1 MQVSSG
7 CKIVEAE
14 QGKPLIEL
22 NCGKC
27 GSRNPTDN
35 LFCGRCAHIL
45 DVRPDLWLRAEDFQ
59 TNSDRDAVSVVKAT
73 GILPHLAYE
82 FLVKPSE
89 QNLRERVIRQGKPVN
104 SIPNLRA
111 LTSETAYALS
121 LQQLPTVYS
130 VEATGPPNAF
140 TFGSNEAPLIVVDR
154 RLMEG
159 VGSGELRALLGHEMG
174 HVKSG
179 NMLYH
184 TLAQTLAEGVRL
196 SASFMGVN
204 TISMPM
210 QLALLAWQRES
221 EFSADRAGLIASGD
235 PSHVVSMLARLAGNL
250 GTSIENASILDSIGQ
265 LFGTHPNLNARAR
278 AVVEFAKTQEYRN
291 LASRVIFRRDY
302 RLAFT
307 PICRFCNAAKQVQ
320 DLFCPKCG
328 KSQV

>member
-1 MQVSSG
+1 M
-7 CKIVEAE
+7 
-14 QGKPLIEL
+14 IEL

-27 GSRNPTDN
+27 GSKNPSDN
-35 LFCGRCAHIL
+35 LYCKTCAHIL
-45 DVRPDLWLRAEDFQ
+45 DVRPDLRLRPEDFQ
-59 TNSDRDAVSVVKAT
+59 TNSDRDAVRLVKAT

-82 FLVKPSE
+82 LLVKPRE
-89 QNLRERVIRQGKPVN
+89 RGLREEVIHQGKPVN
-104 SIPNLRA
+104 SIPNLGA
-111 LTSETAYALS
+111 LTSEAAFALS
-121 LQQLPTVYS
+121 LEKLPTVYA
-130 VEATGPPNAF
+130 VEVKGPPNAF
-140 TFGSNEAPLIVVDR
+140 TFGSNEAPMIVVDR
-154 RLMEG
+154 RLIDG
-159 VGSGELRALLGHEMG
+159 VGGGELRALLGHEMG

-184 TLAQTLAEGVRL
+184 TLAQTLAESVRL

-221 EFSADRAGLIASGD
+221 ELSADRAGLLASGG
-235 PSHVVSMLARLAGNL
+235 PSHVISMLARLTGKPVSL
-250 GTSIENASILDSIGQ
+250 ENASILDSVGQ

-278 AVVEFAKTQEYRN
+278 AIVEFSRTEAYVD
-291 LASRVIFRRDY
+291 LANRVLFRRDY

-307 PICRFCNAAKQVQ
+307 PLCRFCNATKPVQ